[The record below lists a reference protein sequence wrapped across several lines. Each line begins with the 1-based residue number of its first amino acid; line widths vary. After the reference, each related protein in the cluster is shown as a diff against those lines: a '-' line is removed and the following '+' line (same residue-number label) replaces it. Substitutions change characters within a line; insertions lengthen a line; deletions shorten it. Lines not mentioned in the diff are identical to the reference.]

1 MNRLNAC
8 GKKKP
13 SGCYNRKKAKES
25 AQKNASIIAKIPKLI
40 NYFTIQGATKVT
52 SESELLKT
60 ENSVDDPPPV
70 SCESSVV
77 DVSVIPS
84 LVSDDPALWTTN
96 EDIINHVIEHG
107 FKQNLQN
114 SQFPE
119 SKRIIPGTS
128 SRFRYLSLSLFQ
140 RTLLNGELGNREYLS
155 YSVTTGSVYC
165 VPCRLFGNQVPIAQ
179 EGWSD
184 WKHPERVTDHE
195 NTNDHKNCVLTMIE
209 RNRKKGKIDSEL
221 IASLEFEKKYWRNV
235 LTRVVAIV
243 VSLTSRGLPMRG
255 HNECFGSLHNG
266 NFMREL
272 ELIAQFDPFLSKH
285 IAQYRNSGRGKVSY
299 LSSTTYYEV
308 IHIMKNKIMKT
319 IINEVKNAKYFSIVV
334 DSTPDIS
341 HTDQIS
347 LIYRYVLNGIP
358 VERFIQFIPN
368 TGHKSKEIADA
379 VLKAIHEHGLDIK
392 NCRGQSYD
400 NASNMSGKYSGLQ
413 ARIKEVSPLAE
424 YAPCSAHS
432 LNLVGQCAAD
442 SSQESTAFFCLMQ
455 NIYVFF
461 SSSTS
466 RWTTF
471 ISHTSTNI
479 TLKRK
484 SDTRW
489 SARYDMCFSLL
500 KNWDSIITSL
510 INIRDSTSEKAITKN
525 EAKGLFLHLNKLET
539 AILVLFWG
547 DVLERFN
554 LINKKLQFIS
564 IDLITVSNLYSSLI
578 NYVKQ
583 LRSTSMFEQY
593 EKKALLLSNVKK
605 YDENR
610 KKKRKLAHDETRKNE
625 IVQDSRTKFRV
636 NTYIEIVDRLTSEL
650 KKRKI
655 AYDEINN
662 NFGFL
667 FNLTKLNSVE
677 LTNCADLL
685 HKKYTND
692 LPSSFANEC
701 IHFKGYLISKLK
713 TESMTILEM
722 QQFIIENKVQEV
734 FPYIEIATRMFLS
747 IPASNCSAERSFS
760 ALKRIKNYLR
770 SKLTHWRRKTRLT
783 SSYYYN

>member
-1 MNRLNAC
+1 MDGSEKLKPLFIGKYSKPRCFKNFKSLPVTYRNNKKSWMTTELWNEWLETLNNDMRKQGRKIILFVDNCTIHNNPPTLSNVRIEFLPTNTTSKLQPLDQGIIKNFKVLYRKEIVSEFLAC
-8 GKKKP
+8 LD
-13 SGCYNRKKAKES
+13 N
-25 AQKNASIIAKIPKLI
+25 NDFL
-40 NYFTIQGATKVT
+40 KVT
-52 SESELLKT
+52 ILTATTTSHKAWNNVTGQTIRNCIRTCGFVKAIDREEDKALATL
-60 ENSVDDPPPV
+60 EVDSQWHRLSTVPVEQLSTFAEFVAIDDDLAICGVLNDEDILNKADDEEGNDEEECCEDPPTIWFKITINKTNLW
-70 SCESSVV
+70 CLTLF
-77 DVSVIPS
+77 IS

-96 EDIINHVIEHG
+96 EDTINHVIEHG

-272 ELIAQFDPFLSKH
+272 ELIAQFDHFLSKH

-341 HTDQIS
+341 HTDQLS

-413 ARIKEVSPLAE
+413 ARMKEVSPLAE

-432 LNLVGQCAAD
+432 VNLVGQCAAD

-489 SARYDMCFSLL
+489 SARYDMCC
-500 KNWDSIITSL
+500 N
-510 INIRDSTSEKAITKN
+510 
-525 EAKGLFLHLNKLET
+525 
-539 AILVLFWG
+539 
-547 DVLERFN
+547 
-554 LINKKLQFIS
+554 
-564 IDLITVSNLYSSLI
+564 
-578 NYVKQ
+578 
-583 LRSTSMFEQY
+583 M
-593 EKKALLLSNVKK
+593 
-605 YDENR
+605 
-610 KKKRKLAHDETRKNE
+610 
-625 IVQDSRTKFRV
+625 SR
-636 NTYIEIVDRLTSEL
+636 I
-650 KKRKI
+650 
-655 AYDEINN
+655 
-662 NFGFL
+662 
-667 FNLTKLNSVE
+667 
-677 LTNCADLL
+677 
-685 HKKYTND
+685 
-692 LPSSFANEC
+692 
-701 IHFKGYLISKLK
+701 
-713 TESMTILEM
+713 
-722 QQFIIENKVQEV
+722 
-734 FPYIEIATRMFLS
+734 
-747 IPASNCSAERSFS
+747 
-760 ALKRIKNYLR
+760 
-770 SKLTHWRRKTRLT
+770 
-783 SSYYYN
+783 

>member
-1 MNRLNAC
+1 M
-8 GKKKP
+8 
-13 SGCYNRKKAKES
+13 
-25 AQKNASIIAKIPKLI
+25 
-40 NYFTIQGATKVT
+40 
-52 SESELLKT
+52 
-60 ENSVDDPPPV
+60 
-70 SCESSVV
+70 
-77 DVSVIPS
+77 
-84 LVSDDPALWTTN
+84 SDDPALWTTN
-96 EDIINHVIEHG
+96 EDTINHVIEHG

-341 HTDQIS
+341 HTDQLS

-554 LINKKLQFIS
+554 LINKKLQSIS

-770 SKLTHWRRKTRLT
+770 SKLNEELLNDYAILHIEAELVKTIEFDEVIDKFASTKTRKKCI
-783 SSYYYN
+783 